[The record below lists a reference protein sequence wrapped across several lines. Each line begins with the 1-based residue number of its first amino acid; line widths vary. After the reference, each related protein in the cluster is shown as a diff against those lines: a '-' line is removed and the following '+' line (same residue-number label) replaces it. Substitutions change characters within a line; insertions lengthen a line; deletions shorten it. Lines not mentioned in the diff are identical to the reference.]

1 MKVEE
6 AKAAIAA
13 FQKQC
18 ADAVEVA
25 RTARRNNKTLR
36 GENFYS
42 RKFHDLIVALTQSD
56 TKLKKIAAAVKI
68 EDSDINALALQVNVL
83 KAVDATARER
93 GEALKQVKMICQ
105 SVLVPHLES
114 MRANPVPE
122 TEQVLPL
129 SVVQGTKNYLER
141 IITQA
146 NGSYEHQWHDACS
159 VMIRKFVEILI
170 IEVYEANGKA
180 AEIKDGGGDFLML
193 RDLVTKMLAQ
203 THWNLSRETK
213 RELPNIKKLG
223 DRSAHNRRY
232 IATKQDVDSVLSGL
246 RVIADD
252 LLHLAN
258 LK

>member
-6 AKAAIAA
+6 AKAALTA

-25 RTARRNNKTLR
+25 RTARRNSKSL
-36 GENFYS
+36 GGDNFYG
-42 RKFHDLIVALTQSD
+42 RKFHDITVALTQSD
-56 TKLKKIAAAVKI
+56 TKLKKIAEAVRLS
-68 EDSDINALALQVNVL
+68 ESDTNTLFRHINVL
-83 KAVDATARER
+83 KAADATAGER
-93 GEALKQVKMICQ
+93 AQALKQVKLICQ
-105 SVLVPHLES
+105 SQLLPGVETMTAS
-114 MRANPVPE
+114 PVPD

-129 SVVQGTKNYLER
+129 AVVQGTKPYLER

-146 NGSYEHQWHDACS
+146 NGCYEHQWYDACS

-170 IEVYEANGKA
+170 IEVYEAHGKA
-180 AEIKDGGGDFLML
+180 DEIKDGGGDFLML

-232 IATKQDVDSVLSGL
+232 IATRQDVDSVLSGL